1 MDARNPNNG
10 FDPIRKRIEAARPFV
25 DGGDTGEHGQPLTV
39 GQEWVLIVKMAN
51 DSRKAI
57 RNWAAADRPT
67 TLSYGPI

>member
-1 MDARNPNNG
+1 MHARSPNNG
-10 FDPIRKRIEAARPFV
+10 FDPIHKRIEAARPLV

-67 TLSYGPI
+67 TLNYGPM